1 MQCYG
6 VQSIKKLKIYFFLQF
21 LKKHYNGIKILLF
34 NFCFITMQSR
44 FHCDVKKKTT
54 MEFRSHCVK
63 GVPKKN
69 ITIKSW
75 FYYYNSGD
83 KKIYNEIEISW
94 YMYITKSW
102 FYSDKGDANFVQTT
116 NSWLCCIFCSTKSW
130 FYGKDNFE
138 IKNDPPLIKPKVITM
153 GQVAITRK
161 QTR

>member
-1 MQCYG
+1 ME
-6 VQSIKKLKIYFFLQF
+6 
-21 LKKHYNGIKILLF
+21 
-34 NFCFITMQSR
+34 SR
-44 FHCDVKKKTT
+44 FCCLTFVLSQCNQDFIVMWKKKTT